1 MATPLGAAPPP
12 GMLHRGGK
20 RSAPPGAQRRT
31 AGHPNGTTDSGGEG
45 VGPRPAETESH
56 AVLLLRRLVEE
67 AQRALETGDPLERI
81 RVLSEFVQPYAGWA
95 LREAVLDMRDQRGI
109 GWSFLADEVG
119 LAPGVVARQAR
130 GLGPMVTIAPS
141 YDTEAEPQV
150 RTPLR
155 LAMRTLFERI
165 GALERDELDRDEDNP
180 VLDLLYTPVLAMNSA
195 AVFGAVAPPPHAVEK
210 VLQAADELDRVL
222 AGDVDALGARERAV
236 LEAVAE
242 LRTVYGR
249 EQGAVRRDRGRKP
262 FPAWMFAAESGDA
275 PGGDQAREDRARGDE
290 R

>member
-1 MATPLGAAPPP
+1 MG
-12 GMLHRGGK
+12 
-20 RSAPPGAQRRT
+20 
-31 AGHPNGTTDSGGEG
+31 GGEDA
-45 VGPRPAETESH
+45 GPQPASVDSH
-56 AVLLLRRLVEE
+56 AALLLRRLVEE
-67 AQRALETGDPLERI
+67 AQRALDTGDPLERI

-109 GWSFLADEVG
+109 GWSFMSEEVG

-130 GLGPMVTIAPS
+130 GLGPMVTITPS
-141 YDTEAEPQV
+141 YDTEAEPGV

-165 GALERDELDRDEDNP
+165 GDLERDELDRDEDNADSP

-195 AVFGAVAPPPHAVEK
+195 AAFGAVAPPPHAVEK

-249 EQGAVRRDRGRKP
+249 EQGAVRRDRGRRHLP
-262 FPAWMFAAESGDA
+262 VRAEAAQSSTGESSD
-275 PGGDQAREDRARGDE
+275 PGNGGE